1 MKPPKDKNL
10 PFFVYGALKPGMPAF
25 EPLRPFVGLQ
35 FERDSVNGALYV
47 RDGLPLLKFNE
58 PGIIS
63 SVSGFRLHFKSGKE
77 EEGYAAACE
86 FEPPKHYQWVE
97 EQLKSGARANLLLIR
112 YPTKG
117 NPQPLFEDEWRISY
131 DPAFGSGL
139 EAVED
144 VVAEIDPGLR
154 HMDSWSRFFRA
165 QMAYLLLWSILERL
179 SALCFGPGQDP
190 MARVGRLHKLR
201 GIADLVANNVQRADQ
216 VSDSRNPDATFKLD
230 ASDARKSFA
239 YYYQLRS
246 NLSHRGKGVE
256 NEFPRVY
263 SSLRELLE
271 ITKQYLHL
279 IQDQEGQV

>member
-1 MKPPKDKNL
+1 MDPPGDKNL
-10 PFFVYGALKPGMPAF
+10 PFFVYGALKPDMPAF
-25 EPLRPFVGLQ
+25 EQLRPHVGLP

-47 RDGLPLLKFNE
+47 RDGIPLLKINE
-58 PGIIS
+58 HGT
-63 SVSGFRLHFKSGKE
+63 VNGFRLRWNPGKE
-77 EEGYAAACE
+77 EQGYAVVCA
-86 FEPPKHYQWVE
+86 FEPRKHYQWGVA
-97 EQLKSGARANLLLIR
+97 QLESGTRANLLLIR

-117 NPQPLFEDEWRISY
+117 NPQPLFENEWRISY

-139 EAVED
+139 EAVEE
-144 VVAEIDPGLR
+144 VVAEIDRGLR
-154 HMDSWSRFFRA
+154 HRDSWPRFFRA

-179 SALCFGPGQDP
+179 SAFCFGPGQDP
-190 MARVGRLHKLR
+190 MARVGRLHELR

-230 ASDARKSFA
+230 ASDAKKSFA

-263 SSLRELLE
+263 SSLRELLQ